1 MTAEVWVVSWPDG
14 RTYWD
19 SERAAEWEAGEMVK
33 SRRAEF
39 AVVFRMQVETTT
51 TGGKVA

>member
-1 MTAEVWVVSWPDG
+1 MTAEVWVVSWPQG

-19 SERAAEWEAGEMVK
+19 SERAAEWEAAEMVR

-39 AVVFRMQVETTT
+39 AVCYRIDVEQD
-51 TGGKVA
+51 GAA